1 MINSVS
7 KILAALLAVLLL
19 YLVPAVQH
27 AKTQE
32 DITLLTSYHALT
44 EFVDSVRNKGYISP
58 VMYEDFRTELGS
70 SGGYFDVAMEH
81 QHKKY
86 HPEYDDPSDGST
98 FLNKYSV
105 QYEGHYTEELE
116 EVLFPD
122 TPAEKDS
129 KERKY
134 YLEMGDYFT
143 VNIQRKDQ
151 SPLNTFTSMLYDSAS
166 GEQDSPLHYGGMVL
180 NEDY

>member
-32 DITLLTSYHALT
+32 DISFLTAYHALT

-58 VMYEDFRTELGS
+58 VMYEDFRTEVGA
-70 SGGYFDVAMEH
+70 SGNQFDVELEH

-86 HPEYDDPSDGST
+86 HPEYADPSDALT
-98 FLNKYSV
+98 FLNEYSV
-105 QYEGHYTEELE
+105 QYEGHYTDELE
-116 EVLFPD
+116 KVLFPD
-122 TPAEKDS
+122 TSEEKDS
-129 KERKY
+129 KKRKY

-143 VNIQRKDQ
+143 VSIQRKDQ
-151 SPLNTFTSMLYDSAS
+151 SPLSILTSMLYNSAS
-166 GEQDSPLHYGGMVL
+166 VEEEGPFHYGGMVL

>member
-1 MINSVS
+1 MINSLS

-19 YLVPAVQH
+19 YFVPAVQH

-32 DITLLTSYHALT
+32 DITFLTAYHALT

-58 VMYEDFRTELGS
+58 VMYEDFQTELGE
-70 SGGYFDVAMEH
+70 SGGLFNVELEH

-86 HPEYDDPSDGST
+86 HPEYADPASAST
-98 FLNKYSV
+98 FLNEYSV
-105 QYEGHYTEELE
+105 QYEGHHTGELE

-122 TPAEKDS
+122 NSEEKES
-129 KERKY
+129 KKRKY
-134 YLEMGDYFT
+134 YLQMGDYFT
-143 VNIQRKDQ
+143 VSIQRKDQ
-151 SPLNTFTSMLYDSAS
+151 SALSVLTSMLYNSS
-166 GEQDSPLHYGGMVL
+166 SVQEEGPLHYGGMVL

>member
-7 KILAALLAVLLL
+7 KIVAALLAVLLL
-19 YLVPAVQH
+19 YFVPAMQQ

-32 DITLLTSYHALT
+32 DISKLTAYHALT

-58 VMYEDFRTELGS
+58 EMYEDFQKELAGS
-70 SGGYFDVAMEH
+70 GDSFGVELEH

-86 HPEYDDPSDGST
+86 HPEYSDPSDSST
-98 FLNKYSV
+98 FLNDYSV

-116 EVLFPD
+116 KVLFPD
-122 TPAEKDS
+122 YLDEKDTN
-129 KERKY
+129 KRKY
-134 YLEMGDYFT
+134 YLETGDYFT
-143 VNIQRKDQ
+143 VSIQRQNKGAFRIL
-151 SPLNTFTSMLYDSAS
+151 SGLLYNSAS
-166 GEQDSPLHYGGMVL
+166 GQEESPLHYGGMVL